1 MSFCPHCGHDLG
13 GGREGN
19 GWKYCPRCG
28 AKISAMGP
36 VNLPTT
42 NTLRTRNL
50 VLACVIV
57 SCLSLLLLPWWYV
70 GGLGHFTFLDTL
82 SMLDAL
88 KGYLENTSF
97 DNAGIDIF
105 TKGLWGIGVSF
116 FAMPFVIRTMRFFYK
131 TPNFKG
137 DANALARSLIIYG
150 GGVLYSIIYISG
162 VLTRVKTLF
171 VRNGTSG
178 LEEYGP
184 FLLSISPYVVV
195 TSCAAALL
203 LLYRDRAARIPGK
216 G

>member
-1 MSFCPHCGHDLG
+1 MEVLSRVRSEDLRHG
-13 GGREGN
+13 ACQPAHYEHATHEES
-19 GWKYCPRCG
+19 CPRVCHC
-28 AKISAMGP
+28 
-36 VNLPTT
+36 
-42 NTLRTRNL
+42 R
-50 VLACVIV
+50 
-57 SCLSLLLLPWWYV
+57 LSLIVAAPVVVCRWAWPLHV
-70 GGLGHFTFLDTL
+70 LDTL

-88 KGYLENTSF
+88 NGYLENTSF

-105 TKGLWGIGVSF
+105 TKGLWGIVVSF
-116 FAMPFVIRTMRFFYK
+116 ISMPFVIRTMRFFYK

-195 TSCAAALL
+195 TSCAVALL
-203 LLYRDRAARIPGK
+203 LLYRDRAARIPGQ

>member
-1 MSFCPHCGHDLG
+1 
-13 GGREGN
+13 
-19 GWKYCPRCG
+19 
-28 AKISAMGP
+28 
-36 VNLPTT
+36 
-42 NTLRTRNL
+42 
-50 VLACVIV
+50 
-57 SCLSLLLLPWWYV
+57 
-70 GGLGHFTFLDTL
+70 
-82 SMLDAL
+82 
-88 KGYLENTSF
+88 
-97 DNAGIDIF
+97 
-105 TKGLWGIGVSF
+105 
-116 FAMPFVIRTMRFFYK
+116 MPFVIRTMRFFYK

-195 TSCAAALL
+195 TSCAVALL
-203 LLYRDRAARIPGK
+203 LLYRDRAARIPGQ